1 MVKEVSFLKPKT
13 MSNAMNADT
22 NLSGKRIVIVDDDT
36 VSRIFLREL
45 LTPSGAELTF
55 LRNGYELIKYLETNP
70 EPNLI
75 LIDVK
80 LPDADGVELAAQV
93 MVNRPGLKV
102 IAETAYVIDGLD
114 AKCQKYGLKGCI
126 YKPINQQELIK
137 LLLKVVD

>member
-1 MVKEVSFLKPKT
+1 
-13 MSNAMNADT
+13 MSNAMNT
-22 NLSGKRIVIVDDDT
+22 GINFSGKRIVIVDDDT

-45 LTPSGAELTF
+45 LTPSGAELIF

-93 MVNRPGLKV
+93 MVSRPGLKV
-102 IAETAYVIDGLD
+102 IAETAYAIDGLD
-114 AKCQKYGLKGCI
+114 DKCQKYGLKGCI
-126 YKPINQQELIK
+126 YKPINKDEFIK
-137 LLLKVVD
+137 LLLKVVE